1 MLSVIGIV
9 VLAIFIV
16 CIVFCYIYR
25 DEDAV
30 VGWGVGTMFSGIC
43 FIVLIIAIICGA
55 TELVTS
61 KKIDAKIEM
70 YTEENTKIELA
81 ITETIEKYLEHEY
94 KIFDSLQGEDIQ
106 TLLVVYPEINSNEL
120 VKHQME
126 IFIKNND
133 KIKQL
138 KNDKINLST
147 WKFLIYFGN

>member
-16 CIVFCYIYR
+16 CIVFCCIYR

-30 VGWGVGTMFSGIC
+30 VGWGVGTMLSGIC
-43 FIVLIIAIICGA
+43 FIGLIIAIICGA
-55 TELVTS
+55 TQLATS

-81 ITETIEKYLEHEY
+81 ITETVEKYLEHEY

-126 IFIKNND
+126 IFISNND

-147 WKFLIYFGN
+147 WKYLIYFGN